1 MGLKELANK
10 IFPAA
15 IADDENYAGDIYE
28 NDDFVEEETRGAVM
42 ANETYSSRGANVT
55 VATGGSSIEMKV
67 VSPKSYDAVTQIAD
81 LLVSKK
87 TVLLNLE
94 NTNRETSRRL
104 IDFLSGAAYAIGGG
118 VQKVADNTYAITPSN
133 VAVSKESMSA
143 AVSEIEEPENAG
155 MSF

>member
-55 VATGGSSIEMKV
+55 VQFFLILK
-67 VSPKSYDAVTQIAD
+67 TQIEKLPA
-81 LLVSKK
+81 
-87 TVLLNLE
+87 VLSTFCQVQHML
-94 NTNRETSRRL
+94 SAVVCRRL
-104 IDFLSGAAYAIGGG
+104 PIIHMLLLP
-118 VQKVADNTYAITPSN
+118 VTLQ
-133 VAVSKESMSA
+133 
-143 AVSEIEEPENAG
+143 
-155 MSF
+155 